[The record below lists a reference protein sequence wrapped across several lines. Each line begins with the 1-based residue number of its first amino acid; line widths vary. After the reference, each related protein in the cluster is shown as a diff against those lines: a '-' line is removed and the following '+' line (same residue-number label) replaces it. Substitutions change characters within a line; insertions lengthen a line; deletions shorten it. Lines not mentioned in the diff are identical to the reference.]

1 MTNQNYEGV
10 INFYGALFGDDGKEF
25 AKQHIEAVKENTI
38 RYFKTMEDTMPKK
51 EYNIIK
57 KRFGIDSE
65 VMTINEIA
73 EEQNISRE
81 DASALLGQAI
91 RMLKH
96 PSRSIKGY
104 PILLRLENK

>member
-1 MTNQNYEGV
+1 MQHSNLNLKPE
-10 INFYGALFGDDGKEF
+10 DDFLYQDDELDLD
-25 AKQHIEAVKENTI
+25 IIDMDLNWD
-38 RYFKTMEDTMPKK
+38 DT
-51 EYNIIK
+51 NIIK
-57 KRFGIDSE
+57 KRFGIDSK
-65 VMTINEIA
+65 VMTIDEIA

>member
-1 MTNQNYEGV
+1 MQYSNLNLKPE
-10 INFYGALFGDDGKEF
+10 DDFLYQDDELDLD
-25 AKQHIEAVKENTI
+25 IIDMDLNWD
-38 RYFKTMEDTMPKK
+38 DT
-51 EYNIIK
+51 NIIK
-57 KRFGIDSE
+57 KRFGIDSK
-65 VMTINEIA
+65 VMTIDEIA

-104 PILLRLENK
+104 PILLKLGNK

>member
-25 AKQHIEAVKENTI
+25 AKQNIDAVKENI
-38 RYFKTMEDTMPKK
+38 VNYFKEMKSTMTEK
-51 EYNIIK
+51 EYTIIK
-57 KRFGIDSE
+57 KRFGIDHDA
-65 VMTINEIA
+65 MTIDEIA
-73 EEQNISRE
+73 EELNISRE